1 MLFVYFYLV
10 TNENER
16 TVGDRCLE
24 KLSKGSQEVVGSNL
38 HYYSI
43 MDIIFYHKSL
53 RGSFT
58 VLAPSVCNLLPKDI
72 IEDSSSRTSSRN
84 ISKSKL
90 KTWLFFKT
98 SIFKLKLYF

>member
-1 MLFVYFYLV
+1 M
-10 TNENER
+10 
-16 TVGDRCLE
+16 GDRCLE
-24 KLSKGSQEVVGSNL
+24 KLSKGCQEVVKKRQVKKCLSEDSGVGSNL
-38 HYYSI
+38 HYCSI